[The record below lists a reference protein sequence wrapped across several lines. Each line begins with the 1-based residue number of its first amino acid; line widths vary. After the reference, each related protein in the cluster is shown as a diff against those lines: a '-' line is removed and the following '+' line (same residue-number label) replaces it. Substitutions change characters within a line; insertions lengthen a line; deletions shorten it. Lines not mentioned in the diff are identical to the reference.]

1 MRVETLVAVQILAE
15 AGNRPVVD
23 IQVEVDSLVEMDSSD
38 NLVVEGRAEKDNH
51 LDCILV
57 VSEHHRNI
65 GC

>member
-51 LDCILV
+51 LGCILV